1 MDALERYIHD
11 FSSPEEELLHELD
24 RQTHLQVVQPRMLSG
39 HIQGKLLELLVR
51 MLRPRNILEIG
62 TFTGYSALCM
72 AAGLEEDGVLDTVE
86 VDDELEEFAASFF
99 RRSPHGQKIRQHI
112 GSALDIVPT
121 LGYTFD
127 LVFIDGDKREY
138 PDYYRMLMGDG
149 GSKVLVHSGSIL
161 IADNILWSGKIVEP
175 VAHNDRHTQALL
187 EFNRMIRSI
196 GRVPHS
202 DNLMVTRETAMPEL
216 AAKLGLDPEREHT
229 LVFVRRRVLADE
241 TPVLYSTDIL
251 PLALFG
257 GKRLDTIDF
266 SRPIFEIVE
275 QHCHVEVTET
285 LTTLHAVQGVPGIRR
300 QLGLRPEQALLQLDE
315 ICYSRTCKPV
325 LCCQTCYTDFF
336 DFAMVRKLV

>member
-285 LTTLHAVQGVPGIRR
+285 LTTLQAVQGVPGIRR

-336 DFAMVRKLV
+336 DFAMVRKLI